1 MNSDLENIGKT
12 SGNHRSWLHLINVN
26 SFLEGEGE
34 KLSTAIE
41 DSKPFERYPIG
52 D

>member
-1 MNSDLENIGKT
+1 
-12 SGNHRSWLHLINVN
+12 
-26 SFLEGEGE
+26 LEGEGE